1 MANQVIELIAQLGTN
16 LEILSQMT
24 YSGQTTLADVL
35 NIGQKLKDDID
46 LEKEFY
52 NSMDGFKFTASV
64 AKAFV
69 NKWKD
74 KVPSVGEVAKVFYP
88 FLVDTYNVF
97 ADAELLVARST
108 NNELAEV
115 KRLSNKAYT
124 LANAIHT
131 TSTIIKNSYGPI
143 IDYDEINQVLSGYV
157 GKGFHITDYSKTIK
171 DYEDEIANLRI
182 VEHKLSA
189 LVEKLEQG
197 GCSVKRERS
206 AHLQK

>member
-35 NIGQKLKDDID
+35 NINQRLKDDID

-69 NKWKD
+69 NKWRNKI
-74 KVPSVGEVAKVFYP
+74 PSAGEFAKVLYP
-88 FLVDTYNVF
+88 FLVDTYNAF
-97 ADAELLVARST
+97 ADAETMINKST
-108 NNELAEV
+108 SNELGEI
-115 KRLSNKAYT
+115 KNLSTVAYT
-124 LANAIHT
+124 LANKIDT
-131 TSTIIKNSYGPI
+131 TAQIIEKSYGPI
-143 IDYDEINQVLSGYV
+143 IDFDEINTVLANYRGR
-157 GKGFHITDYSKTIK
+157 GFHITDYSKSI
-171 DYEDEIANLRI
+171 DEYNNDIANLRI

-197 GCSVKRERS
+197 GCSVRRERS
-206 AHLQK
+206 AHLQN